1 MDFENSPFKEPF
13 NPEKIINAGK
23 KNLPNIAKFAPI
35 IITAFILLIG
45 LVSSLYSVGPDEVG
59 VVRLLGKYVR
69 TTNPGL
75 HLKLPFG
82 IEKINNVKVKY
93 IFKEEFGFRTLQPGI
108 VSKYSQKHYFDESL
122 MLTGDLNV
130 IVVEWIVQFKVKDPV
145 KLLFNIRTP
154 RDTIRNIS
162 EAVMRQVVGDNSVN
176 EVLTSRRIEMNQ
188 EVQERLQQILDSYDS
203 GIQIVTVKLLDVNPP
218 DPVKPSFNE
227 VNEAKQEKEQVI
239 NQAWEAYN
247 KAVPAAKGKAQRT
260 IKEAEGYALARVNQ
274 AQGDAAKFIATWKAY
289 VTAKDVT
296 RKRLYLE
303 TMNIVIPKAGTKYI
317 IDPSQKGILPL
328 LNLSN
333 KDSN

>member
-13 NPEKIINAGK
+13 NPENIINAGK
-23 KNLPNIAKFAPI
+23 KNLPKLAKFTPI

-82 IEKINNVKVKY
+82 FEKINNVKVKY
-93 IFKEEFGFRTLQPGI
+93 IFKEEFGFRTLQPGV
-108 VSKYSQKHYFDESL
+108 VSKYSQKQYFDESL

-154 RDTIRNIS
+154 RDTMRNIS
-162 EAVMRQVVGDNSVN
+162 EAVMRQVLGDNSVN

-260 IKEAEGYALARVNQ
+260 IKEAEGYALQRVNQ

-333 KDSN
+333 KDNS